1 MRRVFEQELNE
12 VKASWRAMSAARK
25 IGTIYAACSITT
37 FAVICDG
44 MSLTT
49 LTIAAA
55 NAAACLLW
63 IIQEQT
69 TK

>member
-1 MRRVFEQELNE
+1 MR
-12 VKASWRAMSAARK
+12 AARK
-25 IGTIYAACSITT
+25 RGTIYAACSITT

-44 MSLTT
+44 VSLTT

-63 IIQEQT
+63 IIQKQT

>member
-1 MRRVFEQELNE
+1 MKRLFEHEMNE
-12 VKASWRAMSAARK
+12 VKASWLAMSTARK
-25 IGTIYAACSITT
+25 VGTIYAACSITV

-44 MSLTT
+44 VSLTA

-63 IIQEQT
+63 IIKEQT
-69 TK
+69 SK